1 MRALAQKRAETGER
15 KFFGLSS
22 EVRAV
27 EPAQKDL
34 FLSRRHEE

>member
-15 KFFGLSS
+15 KCFGLSS

-27 EPAQKDL
+27 EPAQKEM
-34 FLSRRHEE
+34 FLRKRDED